1 MIALGSITIEA
12 LKAHCERQ
20 FVERSAAGDE
30 WTEHGLIFPTFVG
43 TAISPRNLLRD
54 FRKLLR
60 RAGLPRVR
68 FHDLRHTSASR
79 MLNHG
84 VPLIV
89 VSRRLGHA
97 RPSITL
103 DIYGQLIPGMG
114 AEAVEKID
122 RLVSPVELSA
132 VAPGLHPNRTN
143 HDAYS

>member
-1 MIALGSITIEA
+1 MIALGTITIEA
-12 LKAHCERQ
+12 LRDHYDRQ
-20 FVERSAAGDE
+20 QTEKRAAGDR
-30 WTEHGLIFPTFVG
+30 WAEHGLILRTSVG

-60 RAGLPRVR
+60 RAGLPRIR
-68 FHDLRHTSASR
+68 FHYLRHTSASL

-103 DIYGQLIPGMG
+103 DIYGHLIPSMQ
-114 AEAVEKID
+114 AEAAEAID
-122 RLVSPVELSA
+122 RLVAPVELGEI
-132 VAPGLHPNRTN
+132 APELHPNCTENISR
-143 HDAYS
+143 S